1 MDIIGGQTNKR
12 SIKPLKG
19 SRKASHQN
27 KDNTGATNVCLH
39 KRTYLHLSTYPSL
52 RKASTQ
58 VEIHIIKGKWA
69 YPPLSQTAVNARYL
83 SDK

>member
-39 KRTYLHLSTYPSL
+39 KRTYLHLPTYPVF
-52 RKASTQ
+52 T
-58 VEIHIIKGKWA
+58 EGKYTSGDMYYKREA
-69 YPPLSQTAVNARYL
+69 GLSPLSQTAVNARYL